1 MPRVSVV
8 IPTLNRRKL
17 LPEALDCLLRQ
28 TFQDWE
34 AIVVDDGSD
43 DDTFEVER
51 AYAKRD
57 SRFRCMIRQGERS
70 GANVCR
76 NQGIRASTSPFLVFL
91 DSDDLLLPDA
101 LGGRV
106 QLAEGAP
113 DADFCVFMTRLFAR
127 NPGDSAIVWNEFSE
141 KSDLRRFLRM
151 DLVWHTSGPIWRR
164 DALLRVGGFDESLAS
179 FQDWDIHV
187 RALIAGLRY
196 RKVPKVDHLYRRP
209 DWQTDQLSSKSTSE
223 LRHLKSHRGMFRRT
237 VDTLAGAADP
247 SVRALRA
254 EMRPLYWWL
263 AELWRQTGDTAG
275 ALDVWR
281 EARALGLCSRFHH
294 RLGSNLLRLH
304 GSRLGRHL
312 LVLSE
317 KLFPSTYD
325 GLGSRTFH
333 PIAKDVRSEAGA
345 SCMILM
351 LWFGESVAQTF
362 LPLG

>member
-8 IPTLNRRKL
+8 IPTFNRRKL
-17 LPEALDCLLRQ
+17 LPEALDSLLRQ

-34 AIVVDDGSD
+34 AIVVDDGSN
-43 DDTFEVER
+43 DDTFEVAS
-51 AYAKRD
+51 AYARRD
-57 SRFRCMIRQGERS
+57 PRFRCLPREGEKR
-70 GANVCR
+70 GADVCR
-76 NQGIRASTSPFLVFL
+76 NQGILAASAPLVVFL
-91 DSDDLLLPDA
+91 DSDDLLLPGA
-101 LGGRV
+101 FEYRV
-106 QLAEGAP
+106 HQAEAEPGM
-113 DADFCVFMTRLFAR
+113 DFHVFMTRLFGR
-127 NPGDSAIVWNEFSE
+127 NPGDSAVIWNEFSE
-141 KSDLRRFLRM
+141 ESDLRRFLRM

-164 DALLRVGGFDESLAS
+164 DALLRIGGFDESLAS

-209 DWQTDQLSSKSTSE
+209 DWQTDQLSSKSTRE

-237 VDTLAGAADP
+237 VDILAGAADP

-333 PIAKDVRSEAGA
+333 PIAKDVRS
-345 SCMILM
+345 
-351 LWFGESVAQTF
+351 
-362 LPLG
+362 